1 MNFKKGFGRAPRPI
15 APSHTSSQAK
25 GSAGVALSGFSFKQ
39 LEEDEDGE
47 DLTSYTGKYEKVV
60 EHSQKAIK
68 RDQERSMSTSSV
80 SSTSSGQEDIKP
92 DKNPSA
98 RGTQVDTE
106 SKQHSKTQSIDVAGS
121 PLRLAARQKIETSKE
136 LFSGLKG
143 KIADKISRTIDE
155 FSGDQSPKGSPEKEI
170 AKPILNDDSH
180 NESSD
185 VDLVVKETVPVL
197 RSAPPQHDTDLSKNE
212 RGKEQANSEKQDE
225 EEEPKIDDLSQDK
238 KPVSAK
244 NSVSDED
251 VDEQSNVPVS
261 ETITPSAQSVSV
273 EDHPLANLDGE
284 DDFEDVLETSS
295 TKRNLSVLDD
305 STEFHDP
312 QNTSGEAADFLMFH
326 EHFDNVVD
334 PNDASGFSTS
344 TKVKSRSVIKRL
356 GKKERKTSA
365 VATMSALHD
374 APDEEL
380 VVSGEAEKTVLASSQ
395 KASEPKK
402 HPSSLNIPVTN
413 SSQPN
418 NTSPLG
424 IGILSLDPR
433 SLPYQK
439 LVAVAVALFAYLI
452 VPLPSYLSG
461 LIMGVL
467 LSSVGWGVYMWLTE
481 PPKQPEPFII
491 PPLEEAPPV
500 PEMKITTEAEEFTYK
515 GWLNELEGYNVED
528 YHINKTHSVF
538 ISLEGSHLRIQ
549 RPKNPVPKRAM
560 WDEVLPK
567 PQFIHQR
574 HFDLPGASVYLVPDG
589 LVKKRI
595 WSKKYPICIDL
606 NINKSTNGEPGSSMK
621 HISSD
626 PNMSDKKDK
635 SHVHGFEIV
644 TEEKCEHRVL
654 YLFART
660 GREKEEWF
668 RRLAAAAKGTPL
680 GNHVM
685 EMRRVINHWS
695 PSHHKISEPGLR
707 SRREGS
713 TDSLA
718 SLGSESAPELTV
730 TKKAEKNDLL
740 PFAHYMG
747 RLMPSGSL
755 SRASSPS
762 HHALPQRD
770 STKASTPRDGGVR
783 DPEESRAVSPKNA
796 IICDGQLFWVNALI
810 GRCFFDFLRDKWW
823 IGKVTE
829 KLQRKLSKI
838 HVPYFIEELQVT
850 DIHMGYEM
858 PTIRNA
864 GKPYIDERGFWVDLD
879 ITYSGGF
886 TMTIETKMNLMKLKK
901 STHHSQSTGHSVDS
915 TKSAI
920 THSDEE
926 DSAESST
933 DEEEEVPSTAD
944 ENGAGGGSGSGKKFF
959 RYLNKITQSKYF
971 QQATEYGVIKRA
983 MENVSNTPLT
993 LTVTVNSLVGKLAL
1007 NIPPP
1012 HSDRLWYGFRSNPLL
1027 RLSAKP
1033 QVGERAVKITHVTEW
1048 IEKKLALEFQRVFV
1062 MPNMDD
1068 LVIPILVP
1076 GEVSGTGLTHSV
1088 SL

>member
-1 MNFKKGFGRAPRPI
+1 MNFKKGFSRAQRPA
-15 APSHTSSQAK
+15 APSQQSSQAK
-25 GSAGVALSGFSFKQ
+25 GTGVSLSGFSFKQ

-47 DLTSYTGKYEKVV
+47 DLTSYTGKYEKIV
-60 EHSQKAIK
+60 EQSQRTQK
-68 RDQERSMSTSSV
+68 RDERSMSTSSV
-80 SSTSSGQEDIKP
+80 SSNSSGHEDLKP
-92 DKNPSA
+92 EKNNSASHYDVNPKFQTKNVPS
-98 RGTQVDTE
+98 E
-106 SKQHSKTQSIDVAGS
+106 STGS
-121 PLRLAARQKIETSKE
+121 PLRAAARQRIETSKE

-143 KIADKISRTIDE
+143 RIADKISKTIDE
-155 FSGDQSPKGSPEKEI
+155 FSGDQSPKGSPENEL
-170 AKPILNDDSH
+170 AKAVHDIDSIG
-180 NESSD
+180 D
-185 VDLVVKETVPVL
+185 TQDLVVKETVPIL
-197 RSAPPQHDTDLSKNE
+197 RGGPPDKKLLNKDTDSRLLDKD
-212 RGKEQANSEKQDE
+212 NSEQSIVTKEKLPLSAKSSVSE
-225 EEEPKIDDLSQDK
+225 EEGIDTADGQ
-238 KPVSAK
+238 SAGPSSL
-244 NSVSDED
+244 NLDSVC
-251 VDEQSNVPVS
+251 
-261 ETITPSAQSVSV
+261 V
-273 EDHPLANLDGE
+273 EDHPLAVAEEE
-284 DDFEDVLETSS
+284 DEFEDIEEYKESSSVLENSS
-295 TKRNLSVLDD
+295 Y
-305 STEFHDP
+305 HDP
-312 QNTSGEAADFLMFH
+312 QSNSPADILMFD
-326 EHFDNVVD
+326 EHFDKVEDSNH
-334 PNDASGFSTS
+334 ATGFSTS

-356 GKKERKTSA
+356 GKKESKTSA

-374 APDEEL
+374 TPDEEL
-380 VVSGEAEKTVLASSQ
+380 VFSDHGSETPSSNGAEK
-395 KASEPKK
+395 KSEEKK
-402 HPSSLNIPVTN
+402 RALSLNIPD
-413 SSQPN
+413 SKSLSAQS
-418 NTSPLG
+418 TSPAG
-424 IGILSLDPR
+424 HGVLSLDPW

-439 LVAVAVALFAYLI
+439 LVALAVILFSYMM
-452 VPLPSYLSG
+452 VPLPSYMAG
-461 LIMGVL
+461 FIMGV
-467 LSSVGWGVYMWLTE
+467 VMATAGWALYTWLTE
-481 PPKQPEPFII
+481 PPRPQEPFIL
-491 PPLEEAPPV
+491 PPLEKAPPV
-500 PEMKITTEAEEFTYK
+500 PEMKITAETEEFTYK
-515 GWLNELEGYNVED
+515 GWVNELSDYNVDD

-606 NINKSTNGEPGSSMK
+606 SIGKKIGEQNKGLMK
-621 HISSD
+621 HFSSD
-626 PNMSDKKDK
+626 PILSDQKDK

-644 TEEKCEHRVL
+644 TEEKCEHNVL

-668 RRLAAAAKGTPL
+668 RRLAAAAGGKPL
-680 GNHVM
+680 GNHVL

-695 PSHHKISEPGLR
+695 PTQQKTSEPALR
-707 SRREGS
+707 NRREGS
-713 TDSLA
+713 VDSLA
-718 SLGSESAPELTV
+718 SVGSESATEQASA
-730 TKKAEKNDLL
+730 KKTEKEDLL

-755 SRASSPS
+755 SKTSSPS
-762 HHALPQRD
+762 HQALSQREQ
-770 STKASTPRDGGVR
+770 SRASTPREGAPPSFKR
-783 DPEESRAVSPKNA
+783 ISPKSA
-796 IICDGQLFWVNALI
+796 IICESQLFWVNALI

-858 PTIRNA
+858 PAIRNA

-879 ITYSGGF
+879 LTYSGGF

-901 STHHSQSTGHSVDS
+901 PSHQSHSSGHSVDGI
-915 TKSAI
+915 KSAI

-933 DEEEEVPSTAD
+933 DEEEEVPSAAD
-944 ENGAGGGSGSGKKFF
+944 ENGAGGGGSSGKKFF

-1012 HSDRLWYGFRSNPLL
+1012 HSDRLWYGFRGNPLL